1 MIFHVQ
7 GNKAVPAASDLNGA
21 SMDFWKVYDEYYDP
35 VRKFILTYVR
45 DEWVA
50 DDLIQDTFLRVQKNL
65 DSVRDPEKISSWVF
79 RIAYNLCH
87 DHFRQAKRSSLNNR
101 RIQAEIPTFEEAMV
115 QKELEQNQMGQCVQD
130 KLDLLPK
137 NYRTVLI
144 LSDTMALSQKEIA
157 EILSISVSS
166 VKVRIH
172 RARKKMRA
180 ILEEH
185 CSFGLDERSVLV
197 CEPKEHED

>member
-1 MIFHVQ
+1 MIYHVQ
-7 GNKAVPAASDLNGA
+7 AKQAVPAASDLNGA
-21 SMDFWKVYDEYYDP
+21 QMDFWKIYDEYYDP

-87 DHFRQAKRSSLNNR
+87 DHFRQSKRSSLNNHL
-101 RIQAEIPTFEEAMV
+101 IQAEIPTFKEAMV

-130 KLDLLPK
+130 KMDLLPK
-137 NYRTVLI
+137 DYRTVLI
-144 LSDTMALSQKEIA
+144 LFDIMAFSQQEIA
-157 EILSISVSS
+157 EILSTSVSN

-172 RARKKMRA
+172 RARKKMRG

-185 CSFGLDERSVLV
+185 CSLGLDERSVLV

>member
-7 GNKAVPAASDLNGA
+7 GKQAVPAASELNGA

-87 DHFRQAKRSSLNNR
+87 DHFRQAKRSSLNNPL
-101 RIQAEIPTFEEAMV
+101 IQAEIPTFEEAMV

-197 CEPKEHED
+197 CEPKEHEK

>member
-7 GNKAVPAASDLNGA
+7 GTQAVPAASDLNGA

-87 DHFRQAKRSSLNNR
+87 DHFRQSKRSSLNNR
-101 RIQAEIPTFEEAMV
+101 LIQAEIPTFKEAMV

-130 KLDLLPK
+130 KLDLLPTD
-137 NYRTVLI
+137 YRTVLI
-144 LSDTMALSQKEIA
+144 LSDTMGLSQKEIA
-157 EILSISVSS
+157 EILSISVSN

-172 RARKKMRA
+172 RARNKMRA

-197 CEPKEHED
+197 CEPKEHEK